1 MMNSPQPDS
10 ADRPST
16 APADLRV
23 RKGRRP
29 FGLYMILI
37 LMTLQGLFGVFA
49 TSMLGLGLLLLPGE
63 TWSELGLQPFELL
76 EPLALLVVVIVV
88 VIGLWRYRAWGWY
101 GMMLLLAYWMA
112 TDASAYFTGRP
123 PEYGSMVLNV
133 AMVFYL
139 NQREVRDLFATTP
152 NREVN
157 A

>member
-1 MMNSPQPDS
+1 MNSPQPDS
-10 ADRPST
+10 AEAPST
-16 APADLRV
+16 APASFRV
-23 RKGRRP
+23 PRGRRP

-37 LMTLQGLFGVFA
+37 LMTLQGLIGVFA
-49 TSMLGLGLLLLPGE
+49 TSLLGMGLLLLPGE
-63 TWSELGLQPFELL
+63 TWAGLDLQLSELI

-112 TDASAYFTGRP
+112 TDAIGYFTGN
-123 PEYGSMVLNV
+123 PEFGSMVINV

-152 NREVN
+152 NSEVN